1 MFHRVKPEPA
11 QGPYNQAPQTPTPQ
25 AQARPLPQQLP
36 QQQPKQELRQEEKRP
51 APAAQQPEQDKLVQA
66 VTNAPAATQVKE
78 NTPKKEEAPTMI
90 DQPKKPEPAAQ
101 DNAPRA
107 LEIPGSGAYQRPG
120 QPPVRTAGNFPGSY
134 PGYNPHAAAA
144 GAMTSTDRRLIIG
157 RGITMSGE
165 IESCDHLIVE
175 GTVEATLKGASVLD
189 IAESGVFYGTVE
201 IDEATIAG
209 RFEGDIQVKGRLT
222 IRTGGAITGSIAY
235 KELEVE
241 AGATIDGR
249 LSPIGAA
256 HDSKKAKGGRDAG
269 SSKPRKDSSS
279 HDNDGEL
286 FASKAAAE

>member
-25 AQARPLPQQLP
+25 QTQARPLPQQLH
-36 QQQPKQELRQEEKRP
+36 QQQPKQETRQEENRP
-51 APAAQQPEQDKLVQA
+51 APAQKPVQDKLEQA
-66 VTNAPAATQVKE
+66 VTNAPAATQSKE
-78 NTPKKEEAPTMI
+78 NTTKKEEAPTMI
-90 DQPKKPEPAAQ
+90 DQPKKPEAAQ

-134 PGYNPHAAAA
+134 PGYNPHAAV
-144 GAMTSTDRRLIIG
+144 GALTSTDRRLIIG

-222 IRTGGAITGSIAY
+222 IRAGGAITGSIAY

-256 HDSKKAKGGRDAG
+256 QHDSKKGQSKNRDASKRKESG
-269 SSKPRKDSSS
+269 SD
-279 HDNDGEL
+279 DGEL

>member
-25 AQARPLPQQLP
+25 QTQARPLPQQLH
-36 QQQPKQELRQEEKRP
+36 QQQPKQETRQEEKRP
-51 APAAQQPEQDKLVQA
+51 APAQKPEQDKLEQA
-66 VTNAPAATQVKE
+66 VTSAPAATQVKE

-90 DQPKKPEPAAQ
+90 DQPKKPEAAAQ

-134 PGYNPHAAAA
+134 PGYNPHASAT
-144 GAMTSTDRRLIIG
+144 GALTSTDRRLIIG

-222 IRTGGAITGSIAY
+222 IRAGGAITGSIAY

-256 HDSKKAKGGRDAG
+256 QQDKKGQSKNRDASNKRKESG
-269 SSKPRKDSSS
+269 SD
-279 HDNDGEL
+279 DGEL
-286 FASKAAAE
+286 FGKAAAE

>member
-11 QGPYNQAPQTPTPQ
+11 QGPFNQAPQTPSQAPARAPQ
-25 AQARPLPQQLP
+25 AATAA
-36 QQQPKQELRQEEKRP
+36 KQELRQEENRP
-51 APAAQQPEQDKLVQA
+51 APQEQDKLVQA
-66 VTNAPAATQVKE
+66 VTNAPATTPVKE
-78 NTPKKEEAPTMI
+78 NTPQNLKKEEAPTMI
-90 DQPKKPEPAAQ
+90 DQPKKPEAAQ
-101 DNAPRA
+101 DNSAPRA
-107 LEIPGSGAYQRPG
+107 LEIPGNAGYQRPG
-120 QPPVRTAGNFPGSY
+120 QPPVRTVGNFPGSY
-134 PGYNPHAAAA
+134 PGYNPHAAAT
-144 GAMTSTDRRLIIG
+144 GALTSTDRRLIIG

-222 IRTGGAITGSIAY
+222 IRAGGAITGSIAY

-256 HDSKKAKGGRDAG
+256 QHDSKKGGQTKNRD
-269 SSKPRKDSSS
+269 SSKRKESGQD
-279 HDNDGEL
+279 DGEL

>member
-11 QGPYNQAPQTPTPQ
+11 QGPFNQAPQTPTQAPARAPQ
-25 AQARPLPQQLP
+25 AATA
-36 QQQPKQELRQEEKRP
+36 PKQEVRQEENRP
-51 APAAQQPEQDKLVQA
+51 APQEQDKLVQA
-66 VTNAPAATQVKE
+66 VTNAPAATATPKD

-90 DQPKKPEPAAQ
+90 DQPKKTEAAQ
-101 DNAPRA
+101 DNASPRA
-107 LEIPGSGAYQRPG
+107 LEIPGSGYQRPG
-120 QPPVRTAGNFPGSY
+120 QPPVRTVGNFPGSY
-134 PGYNPHAAAA
+134 PGYNPHAAAT

-256 HDSKKAKGGRDAG
+256 HDSKKAPARGGRDSA
-269 SSKPRKDSSS
+269 KPKKDSNQ
-279 HDNDGEL
+279 DDGEL
-286 FASKAAAE
+286 FANKAAAE